1 MFSILNQINM
11 NVTWREVGLRDT
23 GNLLNLTDDNLKPIW
38 TQYRPYRAYINLY
51 IDLTVFN
58 RYIYSVIHITCDLFG
73 FFEVFLI
80 HPLTLKDVNA
90 KKNNPKNQNGSRVMW
105 IRLYLRHII
114 LHVYFLLI
122 FVGWIFFELSF
133 LFLKWI
139 WFWMSFLV
147 WILVSVLN
155 QNLINIDKP
164 LLGSG

>member
-1 MFSILNQINM
+1 M
-11 NVTWREVGLRDT
+11 GLRDT
-23 GNLLNLTDDNLKPIW
+23 GDLFDLTDDNLEPIW
-38 TQYRPYRAYINLY
+38 TQYRPYRAYIKLWLY
-51 IDLTVFN
+51 LTVSN
-58 RYIYSVIHITCDLFG
+58 RYIYSVIHITRDPFW
-73 FFEVFLI
+73 FR
-80 HPLTLKDVNA
+80 K
-90 KKNNPKNQNGSRVMW
+90 NPKKSEW
-105 IRLYLRHII
+105 IVGNVNKLISYMLI
-114 LHVYFLLI
+114 FLLI